1 MQAIDH
7 FQQSYTAYPFAP
19 ECQSYKLVFVDDLA
33 PNVLDTATL
42 SICSSRLLFPE
53 NVIDPAYESSR
64 ELIRAAASQWIG
76 VFVSPKA
83 PCDYWIIVGASY
95 FMADIFMSTL
105 WGRNEVRYR
114 QKLAADK
121 IIQQDIG
128 RPSIYECGTAL
139 GVDRAE
145 LDFLVLKAPVVF
157 FIFHQRLMKQN
168 ASTGAPRV
176 LVRLLSDARMG
187 RILDGEIW
195 TDRLI
200 YTSDKVAHQKLQ
212 SFFDQWV
219 FGAGCPTF
227 HVSHKFNKKKM
238 SVEVT
243 INQTQSSEGFGDQ
256 APKLDA
262 DNFMREVREHE
273 HNVYAGPTQPAF
285 TVSSISRVHQVLELR
300 K

>member
-1 MQAIDH
+1 
-7 FQQSYTAYPFAP
+7 
-19 ECQSYKLVFVDDLA
+19 
-33 PNVLDTATL
+33 
-42 SICSSRLLFPE
+42 
-53 NVIDPAYESSR
+53 VIDPVYENSR

-76 VFVSPKA
+76 VFVSPKLSY
-83 PCDYWIIVGASY
+83 DYWIIVGASY

-114 QKLAADK
+114 QKIAADK
-121 IIQQDIG
+121 IVQQDLG
-128 RPSIYECGTAL
+128 RPSIYECGDLL
-139 GVDRAE
+139 GIDQGE
-145 LDFLVLKAPVVF
+145 LDFLTLKAPVVF
-157 FIFHQRLMKQN
+157 YIFHQRLMKQN

-187 RILDGEIW
+187 RIPDGEIW

-243 INQTQSSEGFGDQ
+243 INQTQASELFGDKTQ
-256 APKLDA
+256 KLDA
-262 DNFMREVREHE
+262 DNFMREVKEHE
-273 HNVYAGPTQPAF
+273 HNVYAGPIQPAF
-285 TVSSISRVHQVLELR
+285 TVSTLTTAHFHS
-300 K
+300 

>member
-1 MQAIDH
+1 MSA
-7 FQQSYTAYPFAP
+7 QQP
-19 ECQSYKLVFVDDLA
+19 
-33 PNVLDTATL
+33 
-42 SICSSRLLFPE
+42 R
-53 NVIDPAYESSR
+53 
-64 ELIRAAASQWIG
+64 
-76 VFVSPKA
+76 
-83 PCDYWIIVGASY
+83 DYWIIVGASY
-95 FMADIFMSTL
+95 FMADIFMSVL
-105 WGRNEVRYR
+105 WGRNELRYR

-121 IIQQDIG
+121 IIQQDLG
-128 RPSIYECGTAL
+128 RPSIWECGSLL
-139 GVDRAE
+139 GIDQGE
-145 LDFLVLKAPVVF
+145 LDFLMLKAPVVF
-157 FIFHQRLMKQN
+157 YIFHQRLMKQN

-187 RILDGEIW
+187 RIPDGEIW

-243 INQTQSSEGFGDQ
+243 ISQTQASDVFGDKAQ
-256 APKLDA
+256 QLDA
-262 DNFMREVREHE
+262 DNFMREVKEHE
-273 HNVYAGPTQPAF
+273 SDVYAGPVQPAF
-285 TVSSISRVHQVLELR
+285 TVSALLPADSPSILT